1 MTAPDLVLRF
11 VYPANAN
18 ADFRTVNI
26 HQAVEGSDTLIE
38 LYKFHHPNTGVNT
51 GLTTFQR
58 KNFETQLW
66 ENAGQIEW
74 NSNTSGAVYFG
85 VERISIRELRKSKK
99 PSSKS
104 RRFKVNSSEYK
115 WKIAENG
122 ADLICVSDNLTNRGK
137 TIAMWTQEALILR
150 VAERAEGFL
159 DRVVVTC
166 VLNLWFKRLNL
177 W

>member
-38 LYKFHHPNTGVNT
+38 LYKVHPLIVRASLCGADRPCAQFHHPNTGVNT

-85 VERISIRELRKSKK
+85 VERVR
-99 PSSKS
+99 PSHRLS
-104 RRFKVNSSEYK
+104 
-115 WKIAENG
+115 
-122 ADLICVSDNLTNRGK
+122 T
-137 TIAMWTQEALILR
+137 M
-150 VAERAEGFL
+150 
-159 DRVVVTC
+159 TC
-166 VLNLWFKRLNL
+166 
-177 W
+177 

>member
-1 MTAPDLVLRF
+1 MGAAPTRVFVFPPTRIWPLSQPLRHRPTAALQRAIMAATDLVLRF
-11 VYPANAN
+11 VYPDNAN

-38 LYKFHHPNTGVNT
+38 LYKVCPRALSPGSLSGTDRPCAQFHHPNTGVNT

-85 VERISIRELRKSKK
+85 VERVR
-99 PSSKS
+99 PSHRLS
-104 RRFKVNSSEYK
+104 
-115 WKIAENG
+115 
-122 ADLICVSDNLTNRGK
+122 T
-137 TIAMWTQEALILR
+137 M
-150 VAERAEGFL
+150 
-159 DRVVVTC
+159 TC
-166 VLNLWFKRLNL
+166 
-177 W
+177 